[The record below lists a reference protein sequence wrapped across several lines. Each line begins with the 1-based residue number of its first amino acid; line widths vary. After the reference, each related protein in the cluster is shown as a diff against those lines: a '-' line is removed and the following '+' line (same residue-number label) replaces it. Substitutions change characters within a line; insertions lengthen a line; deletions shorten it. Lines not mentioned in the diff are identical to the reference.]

1 MFSSLTCLIWYMK
14 GNTLT
19 FHDEKSLAAIRD
31 TIGQA
36 ALDAAFFM
44 LELLVLLFDSYNNIE
59 CGMCKFSK
67 KVIYPLF
74 YGDKNN
80 L

>member
-19 FHDEKSLAAIRD
+19 FHDKKSLAAISD

-36 ALDAAFFM
+36 AFNAAFFM
-44 LELLVLLFDSYNNIE
+44 AYGVFWILFLPFDLFLKIE
-59 CGMCKFSK
+59 KFLK
-67 KVIYPLF
+67 K
-74 YGDKNN
+74 
-80 L
+80 

>member
-14 GNTLT
+14 GSTLT
-19 FHDEKSLAAIRD
+19 FHDKKSLAAISD

-36 ALDAAFFM
+36 AFDAAFFM
-44 LELLVLLFDSYNNIE
+44 VYGIFWLLFLPFDLFLKIE
-59 CGMCKFSK
+59 RF
-67 KVIYPLF
+67 L
-74 YGDKNN
+74 KN

>member
-1 MFSSLTCLIWYMK
+1 MK

-19 FHDEKSLAAIRD
+19 FHDKKSLAAISD

-36 ALDAAFFM
+36 AFDAAFFM
-44 LELLVLLFDSYNNIE
+44 AYGVFWLLFLPFDLFLKIE
-59 CGMCKFSK
+59 RF
-67 KVIYPLF
+67 L
-74 YGDKNN
+74 KN

>member
-19 FHDEKSLAAIRD
+19 FHDKKSLAAIGD
-31 TIGQA
+31 TIRQA
-36 ALDAAFFM
+36 AFSAVFFM
-44 LELLVLLFDSYNNIE
+44 VNGIIWTFIISYEFYQKIE
-59 CGMCKFSK
+59 RS
-67 KVIYPLF
+67 L
-74 YGDKNN
+74 KN

>member
-19 FHDEKSLAAIRD
+19 FHDKKSLAAIGD

-36 ALDAAFFM
+36 AFDAAFFM
-44 LELLVLLFDSYNNIE
+44 AYGVFWMLFLPFDLFLKIE
-59 CGMCKFSK
+59 RFLK
-67 KVIYPLF
+67 K
-74 YGDKNN
+74 
-80 L
+80 

>member
-19 FHDEKSLAAIRD
+19 FHDKKSLAAIGD
-31 TIGQA
+31 TIGRA
-36 ALDAAFFM
+36 AFDAAFFM
-44 LELLVLLFDSYNNIE
+44 AYGVFWILFLPFDLFLKIE
-59 CGMCKFSK
+59 RF
-67 KVIYPLF
+67 L
-74 YGDKNN
+74 KN

>member
-19 FHDEKSLAAIRD
+19 FHDKKSLAAISD

-36 ALDAAFFM
+36 AMNAAFFM
-44 LELLVLLFDSYNNIE
+44 AYGVFWLILLPFELFLKLDDF
-59 CGMCKFSK
+59 FK
-67 KVIYPLF
+67 KI
-74 YGDKNN
+74 N

>member
-1 MFSSLTCLIWYMK
+1 MK

-19 FHDEKSLAAIRD
+19 FHDKKSLAAISD

-36 ALDAAFFM
+36 AFDAAFFM
-44 LELLVLLFDSYNNIE
+44 VYGVFWLLFLPFDLYLKIE
-59 CGMCKFSK
+59 RF
-67 KVIYPLF
+67 L
-74 YGDKNN
+74 KN

>member
-14 GNTLT
+14 GSTLT
-19 FHDEKSLAAIRD
+19 FHDKKSLAAISD

-36 ALDAAFFM
+36 AFDAAFFM
-44 LELLVLLFDSYNNIE
+44 AYGIFWLLFLPFDLFLKIE
-59 CGMCKFSK
+59 RF
-67 KVIYPLF
+67 L
-74 YGDKNN
+74 KN

>member
-1 MFSSLTCLIWYMK
+1 MK

-19 FHDEKSLAAIRD
+19 FHDKKSLAAISD

-36 ALDAAFFM
+36 AFDAAFFM
-44 LELLVLLFDSYNNIE
+44 AYGVFWILFLPFDLFLKIE
-59 CGMCKFSK
+59 RF
-67 KVIYPLF
+67 L
-74 YGDKNN
+74 KN

>member
-14 GNTLT
+14 GSTLT
-19 FHDEKSLAAIRD
+19 FHDKKSLAAIGD

-36 ALDAAFFM
+36 AFDAAFFM
-44 LELLVLLFDSYNNIE
+44 AYGVFWILFLPFDLFLKIE
-59 CGMCKFSK
+59 RF
-67 KVIYPLF
+67 L
-74 YGDKNN
+74 KN

>member
-14 GNTLT
+14 GSTLT
-19 FHDEKSLAAIRD
+19 FHDKKSLAAISD

-36 ALDAAFFM
+36 AFDAAFFM
-44 LELLVLLFDSYNNIE
+44 AYGVFWILFLPFDLFLKIE
-59 CGMCKFSK
+59 RF
-67 KVIYPLF
+67 L
-74 YGDKNN
+74 KN

>member
-1 MFSSLTCLIWYMK
+1 MFFSLTCLIWYMK

-19 FHDEKSLAAIRD
+19 FHDKKSLAAISD

-36 ALDAAFFM
+36 AFDAAFFM
-44 LELLVLLFDSYNNIE
+44 AYGVFWLLFLPFDLFLKIE
-59 CGMCKFSK
+59 RF
-67 KVIYPLF
+67 L
-74 YGDKNN
+74 KN

>member
-14 GNTLT
+14 GSTLT
-19 FHDEKSLAAIRD
+19 FHDKKSLAAISD

-36 ALDAAFFM
+36 AFDAAFFM
-44 LELLVLLFDSYNNIE
+44 AYGVFWILFLPFDLYLKIE
-59 CGMCKFSK
+59 RF
-67 KVIYPLF
+67 L
-74 YGDKNN
+74 KN